1 MRKTMNKTN
10 KESYFEDPLAVDS
23 TGLQELVGAGRRTA
37 TVIGMAAGAKIKV
50 GKRVLWNV
58 NKVKSIWM
66 RFLSKVMILWEY
78 MKICCRAKKTH

>member
-23 TGLQELVGAGRRTA
+23 TGLQELVGA
-37 TVIGMAAGAKIKV
+37 VIGMAAGAKIKV

-58 NKVKSIWM
+58 NKVKKYLDEIS
-66 RFLSKVMILWEY
+66 E
-78 MKICCRAKKTH
+78 

>member
-58 NKVKSIWM
+58 NKVKKYTFYRQCVCSYNLYQ
-66 RFLSKVMILWEY
+66 RFYISKTV
-78 MKICCRAKKTH
+78 

>member
-37 TVIGMAAGAKIKV
+37 TVIGMAAGAKIK
-50 GKRVLWNV
+50 
-58 NKVKSIWM
+58 
-66 RFLSKVMILWEY
+66 
-78 MKICCRAKKTH
+78 

>member
-37 TVIGMAAGAKIKV
+37 TVTDAGPY
-50 GKRVLWNV
+50 KRGESFCKLLYHKQDRRRNV
-58 NKVKSIWM
+58 SENKGVQ
-66 RFLSKVMILWEY
+66 E
-78 MKICCRAKKTH
+78 

>member
-23 TGLQELVGAGRRTA
+23 TGLQELVGAGGRTA

-58 NKVKSIWM
+58 NKVKKYLDEIS
-66 RFLSKVMILWEY
+66 E
-78 MKICCRAKKTH
+78 

>member
-37 TVIGMAAGAKIKV
+37 TVTYLLMVVEK
-50 GKRVLWNV
+50 
-58 NKVKSIWM
+58 
-66 RFLSKVMILWEY
+66 
-78 MKICCRAKKTH
+78 C

>member
-37 TVIGMAAGAKIKV
+37 TSKLAVAGGRLKL
-50 GKRVLWNV
+50 R
-58 NKVKSIWM
+58 
-66 RFLSKVMILWEY
+66 
-78 MKICCRAKKTH
+78 